1 MSPKN
6 DYQSPALLEIGSLH
20 ELTLQNVVI
29 GKSGSST
36 DVLTSSTGVQ
46 GDITGFSTP

>member
-20 ELTLQNVVI
+20 ELTLQQVNTYKN
-29 GKSGSST
+29 GTAS
-36 DVLTSSTGVQ
+36 DVLTNLTGQV
-46 GDITGFSTP
+46 GDITNYSLP